1 MPNQS
6 TNNEINVIIL
16 AAGQGTRMNSSVSKV
31 LHEVGNKT
39 LIQHVID
46 AAKPLANSINVIIGH
61 NSESV
66 KKSTQHS
73 LIKWVLQKNQLGTG
87 HAVMQAIPNIKK
99 DSMCLI
105 LYGDVPLI
113 QTQTLLKLLEKAN
126 KTGFS
131 LLTVIQNDPSGYGRI
146 IRDSSK
152 SIQAII
158 EHKDANTEELEID
171 EINTGI
177 MAITGALLIKYLNQL
192 EPNNSQGELYLTDIV
207 EKAVKDNVTIASF
220 ICENSAEVMGINDK
234 NNLAEAER
242 AHQLKNAEELMKNGL
257 TIKDPSRFDCRGNL
271 TFGNDCII
279 DVNVVFEGQVSL
291 GKNVLISPNCI
302 IKNSKIGDNAHIM
315 PNSMVE
321 DAVIGSHTSIG
332 PFARI
337 RPETQIG
344 SHAKIG
350 NFVEVKKSTIDDNTK
365 VSHLSYIGDSQIGKG
380 VNIGAG
386 VITCNYDGVNKNQT
400 TIGDGAFIGSNS
412 QLIAP
417 VSIGKNATIG
427 AGSTITQDAPDDKL
441 TLSRNKQSTMSKWK
455 RPQKK

>member
-6 TNNEINVIIL
+6 TTNDVNVIIL
-16 AAGQGTRMNSSVSKV
+16 AAGQGKRMHSSISKV

-39 LIQHVID
+39 LIQHVLD
-46 AAKPLANSINVIIGH
+46 AATPLASSINVIIGH

-66 KKSTQHS
+66 KKSVS
-73 LIKWVLQKNQLGTG
+73 SNLITWVLQKNQLGTG
-87 HAVMQAIPNIKK
+87 HAVMQAIPNIQEN
-99 DSMCLI
+99 SMCLI

-113 QTQTLLKLLEKAN
+113 QTHTLLKLLEKAN

-131 LLTVIQNDPSGYGRI
+131 LLTVIQDDPSGYGRI
-146 IRDSSK
+146 IRDSSN
-152 SIQAII
+152 SIQSII
-158 EHKDANTEELEID
+158 EHKDANTEELKID

-207 EKAVKDNVTIASF
+207 EKAVRDNVNIASF
-220 ICENSAEVMGINDK
+220 ICKNSAEVMGINDK
-234 NNLAEAER
+234 NNLAGAER
-242 AHQLKNAEELMKNGL
+242 AYQLKIADELMTNGL

-271 TFGNDCII
+271 SFGNDCII
-279 DVNVVFEGQVSL
+279 DVNVIFEGEVKL
-291 GKNVLISPNCI
+291 GKNVQISPNCI
-302 IKNSKIGDNAHIM
+302 IKNSKIGDNSHVM
-315 PNSMVE
+315 PNSIIE
-321 DAVIGSHTSIG
+321 DSVIGSHTSIG

-337 RPETQIG
+337 RPKTQIG

-350 NFVEVKKSTIDDNTK
+350 NFVEVKKSIIDDNSK
-365 VSHLSYIGDSQIGKG
+365 VSHLSYIGDSQVGKA

-386 VITCNYDGVNKNQT
+386 VITCNYDGVNKSQT

-427 AGSTITQDAPDDKL
+427 AGSTITQDAPDEKL